1 MTRPRIIAVALAAAA
16 IFVAGVAN
24 AEHFDA
30 GLTRLQLEQR
40 FAELRAKK
48 TLRVDKP
55 LRWEYSFSSADGQA
69 LEALSVML
77 VAEDYKI
84 VSLRPPRGGEAAS
97 TLHVM
102 RVEQH
107 TPQSLEQRSAELK
120 QRAADQGVTY
130 DGVDAQ

>member
-1 MTRPRIIAVALAAAA
+1 MTRARALAVALAAAA
-16 IFVAGVAN
+16 ALVAAIAH

-30 GLTRLQLEQR
+30 ALTRLQLEQR

-48 TLRVDKP
+48 TLRLDKP
-55 LRWEYSFSSADGQA
+55 VRWEYSFSSADGRA
-69 LEALSVML
+69 LEALSTTL
-77 VAEDYKI
+77 VAESYKI
-84 VSLRPPRGGEAAS
+84 VSLRPPRGGESAS

-107 TPQSLEQRSAELK
+107 TPQSLEQRSEELK
-120 QRAADQGVTY
+120 RRAAEQGVSY